1 MQATNTTSIIAI
13 RTIMQ
18 KNNFSL
24 ADIHT
29 HILPGIDDGAD
40 SIETAIELLYEE
52 QKQGVTDIVLT
63 PHFNIQ
69 DTTIQEFLSKRE
81 ESFKLLSKEMEK
93 HPDLS
98 GLNLHLGAEVKHNP
112 NLIYSD
118 VFDLCIKDTSYL
130 LLELT
135 MSHPFNFEQT
145 VLWMLSK
152 GISPILAHVERYD
165 YICKNPK
172 LLENLLYAG
181 VVFQCNASS
190 LFSRHYGKR
199 VKKLIKHGYVHV
211 LASDTHNMKSR
222 PPELVNGLD
231 KCSKYADALISN
243 SMKIINNKL
252 I

>member
-13 RTIMQ
+13 RIIMQ

-40 SIETAIELLYEE
+40 SVEVAIELLYEE
-52 QKQGVTDIVLT
+52 QKQGITDVVLT

-69 DTTIQEFLSKRE
+69 ETTIQEFLLKRE
-81 ESFKLLSKEMEK
+81 ESFKLLLKEMEK
-93 HPDLS
+93 HPSLNS
-98 GLNLHLGAEVKHNP
+98 LNLHLGAEVKYNP

-118 VFDLCIKDTSYL
+118 VFDLCINNTSYL

-145 VLWMLSK
+145 ALWMLSK

-165 YICKNPK
+165 YICTNPK

-190 LFSRHYGKR
+190 LYSKHYGKR
-199 VKKLIKHGYVHV
+199 VKKLMKHGYVQV
-211 LASDTHNMKSR
+211 LASDTHNMNSR
-222 PPELVNGLD
+222 PPELTKGLD
-231 KCSKYADALISN
+231 KYSKYTDMLASN
-243 SMKIINNKL
+243 SMKVINNKL